1 MQARLQNTTPIDTP
15 LELNVKYQKD
25 DKRPYKSY
33 NLLEA
38 CWKSYLLTITQPN
51 ISHAV
56 LLVGQ
61 FMNQPTHHKLSIL
74 KRIIHYLLRIPECG
88 IFYPANSK
96 LILTPYY
103 DADWVGCPESKWQD
117 GVFILAML

>member
-25 DKRPYKSY
+25 DKRPYKSC

-38 CWKSYLLTITQPN
+38 CWKSYLLTITQPY

-56 LLVGQ
+56 HLVGQ
-61 FMNQPTHHKLSIL
+61 FMNQPMHHKFSIL
-74 KRIIHYLLRIPECG
+74 
-88 IFYPANSK
+88 
-96 LILTPYY
+96 
-103 DADWVGCPESKWQD
+103 
-117 GVFILAML
+117 